1 MAYSSFIEIDTNG
14 FSDVVDITRRVE
26 TLVRSSGIAEGLV
39 SVFVVGSTAT
49 VTTIEFENGVVED
62 LKEAIERL
70 APRDI
75 SYRHDKKWGDG
86 NGFSHVRAA
95 LMKPGITVPIISG
108 AMALG
113 TWQQIVLIDFDNRPR
128 QRRVAVQIIGAR

>member
-1 MAYSSFIEIDTNG
+1 MAYSSFIEIDTKG
-14 FSDVVDITRRVE
+14 FSDVVDITHRVE
-26 TLVRSSGIAEGLV
+26 TLVRSSGIADGLA

-49 VTTIEFENGVVED
+49 VTTIEFESGVVED
-62 LKEAIERL
+62 LKEAIERV
-70 APRDI
+70 APKNI
-75 SYRHDKKWGDG
+75 PYRHDKKWGDG

-95 LMKPGITVPIISG
+95 LMKPGITVPIING

-128 QRRVAVQIIGAR
+128 QRRVAVQILGDR